1 MCPRSPWPQ
10 RPSST
15 AATRRWRNSSS
26 ISSRCAFGCVGL
38 AELRLGARQRSA
50 LVSEAAVFRLGRRL
64 GLVFVLL
71 RSSARDGV
79 IGARPSIDEYVPYVA
94 HDVRIGAERR
104 HDALLRRVDVL
115 APVDDNVGE
124 VDIVFRLQV
133 IAERRCVARSFAVRT
148 VTDMA
153 IRVIAAE
160 S

>member
-1 MCPRSPWPQ
+1 MGGIRHRSPLAGPL
-10 RPSST
+10 
-15 AATRRWRNSSS
+15 AASGRSE
-26 ISSRCAFGCVGL
+26 L
-38 AELRLGARQRSA
+38 AARQRSA

-79 IGARPSIDEYVPYVA
+79 IGARPQIDEYVPYVA

-115 APVDDNVGE
+115 APVDDNIGE
-124 VDIVFRLQV
+124 VDIVFGLQV
-133 IAERRCVARSFAVRT
+133 IAERRGVARSFGVGT

>member
-1 MCPRSPWPQ
+1 MCPRSP
-10 RPSST
+10 RPKRTSSP
-15 AATRRWRNSSS
+15 AATCRRRNSAS
-26 ISSRCAFGCVGL
+26 ISSCRTVG
-38 AELRLGARQRSA
+38 ASARGAPLGARQRSA
-50 LVSEAAVFRLGRRL
+50 LVSKAAVFRLGRRL

-79 IGARPSIDEYVPYVA
+79 IGARPQIDEYVPYVA
-94 HDVRIGAERR
+94 

-124 VDIVFRLQV
+124 VGIILRLQV
-133 IAERRCVARSFAVRT
+133 IAERRCVARSFGVGT

-153 IRVIAAE
+153 IGVIAAE

>member
-1 MCPRSPWPQ
+1 MCPRSP
-10 RPSST
+10 RPKRTSSP
-15 AATRRWRNSSS
+15 AATCRRRNSAS
-26 ISSRCAFGCVGL
+26 ISSRRTVG
-38 AELRLGARQRSA
+38 ASARGTPAGARQRSA
-50 LVSEAAVFRLGRRL
+50 LVSKAAVFRLRRRL

-79 IGARPSIDEYVPYVA
+79 VGARPQIDEYILDVA

-124 VDIVFRLQV
+124 IGIVHRLQDM
-133 IAERRCVARSFAVRT
+133 AEPRGVTRSFAVGT
-148 VTDMA
+148 MTDVA

>member
-1 MCPRSPWPQ
+1 MCPRSP
-10 RPSST
+10 RPKRTSSP
-15 AATRRWRNSSS
+15 AATCRGRNSAS
-26 ISSRCAFGCVGL
+26 ISSCRTVG
-38 AELRLGARQRSA
+38 ASARGAPLGARQRSA

-71 RSSARDGV
+71 RPSARDGV
-79 IGARPSIDEYVPYVA
+79 IGARPQIDEYVPYVA

-115 APVDDNVGE
+115 APVDDNIGE

-133 IAERRCVARSFAVRT
+133 IAEWRCVARSFAVGT

>member
-1 MCPRSPWPQ
+1 MRPRSP
-10 RPSST
+10 RLKRTSSP
-15 AATRRWRNSSS
+15 AATCRRRNSAS
-26 ISSRCAFGCVGL
+26 ISSRRTVDASARGAPL
-38 AELRLGARQRSA
+38 AARQRSA
-50 LVSEAAVFRLGRRL
+50 LVSEAAVFRLGRCL

-71 RSSARDGV
+71 RSSAWDGV
-79 IGARPSIDEYVPYVA
+79 IGARPQIDEYVPYVA

-115 APVDDNVGE
+115 APVDDNIREVG
-124 VDIVFRLQV
+124 IVFRLQV
-133 IAERRCVARSFAVRT
+133 IAESRCVARSFGVGT